1 MACSRAPRIGRV
13 QLGGSLMK
21 LPENCPFAVLPTN
34 PFDLISKE
42 RSNCCRPSLVGT
54 EEPLCR
60 SRATEDEAYRFIW
73 HSSFDGAVMVH
84 IASKREATALRWNY
98 LRLRNGQACGTM
110 VLSAAEWGRLHRTLD
125 AAKFWSLDAS
135 GNRSGLDGA
144 DWLIEGR
151 RKDIYHA
158 VHRWSPCGEIHDLGR
173 LFFAMALTPNLAV
186 GGSLNEVLRKI
197 VRVVSDRRSRY
208 RSPRVN

>member
-1 MACSRAPRIGRV
+1 
-13 QLGGSLMK
+13 MK
-21 LPENCPFAVLPTN
+21 LPENCSFAVAPTDEFGLPEFGLLLN
-34 PFDLISKE
+34 KP
-42 RSNCCRPSLVGT
+42 SNCCRSSLVGT

-73 HSSFDGAVMVH
+73 HSGFDGAAMVH

-98 LRLRNGQACGTM
+98 LRLR
-110 VLSAAEWGRLHRTLD
+110 EWGRLHRTLD

-144 DWLIEGR
+144 NWLIEGR

-158 VHRWSPCGEIHDLGR
+158 VHRWSPCGEIQDLGR
-173 LFFAMALTPNLAV
+173 LFFAMAGTPLADV
-186 GGSLNEVLRKI
+186 EL
-197 VRVVSDRRSRY
+197 Y
-208 RSPRVN
+208 

>member
-1 MACSRAPRIGRV
+1 MILPDNCS
-13 QLGGSLMK
+13 
-21 LPENCPFAVLPTN
+21 FAVLPPN
-34 PFDLISKE
+34 PFDLLSIE
-42 RSNCCRPSLVGT
+42 RSNCCRSRLVGA

-60 SRATEDEAYRFIW
+60 SRGAEDEAYRFMW
-73 HSSFDGAVMVH
+73 HSSFDGAAMVH

-98 LRLRNGQACGTM
+98 LRLRNGQTYGTM
-110 VLSAAEWGRLHRTLD
+110 VLSAADWGRLHRTLD

-158 VHRWSPCGEIHDLGR
+158 VHPWSPCGEIHDLGR